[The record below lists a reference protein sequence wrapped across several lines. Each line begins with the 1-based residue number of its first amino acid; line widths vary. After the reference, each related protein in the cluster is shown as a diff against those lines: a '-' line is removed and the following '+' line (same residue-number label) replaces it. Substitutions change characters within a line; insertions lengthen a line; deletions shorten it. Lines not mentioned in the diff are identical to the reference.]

1 MAVGTYASTR
11 RFGEAEV
18 TIISDGSIAW
28 APRYQVPEVEWRP
41 ALPEADA
48 EGRILLGI
56 HVAHVRL
63 PGASIV
69 IDAGLDD
76 PASAWHQSFSA
87 RWPGLAR
94 TPGLMGWLAAAGIPV
109 EAITHVLITHAHEDH
124 FVGVAAEHGGS
135 LAARFPRARHLLG
148 RADWEGNPRREDPA
162 ATLATRLGLVE
173 RLGLLDLVDGEREV
187 VPGVTILPAPGESP
201 GHCAVRINSAGARC
215 YFLGDLIHHGC
226 EVEHPDWMPGQN
238 RDRAGLLASR
248 RRLFAEIA
256 AHRAAAVFTHE
267 QFPGWG
273 RVVSVGSGY
282 GWTRDA

>member
-1 MAVGTYASTR
+1 MAVHPYASTR

-18 TIISDGSIAW
+18 TIVSDGSIAW

-41 ALPEADA
+41 ALPDADA
-48 EGRILLGI
+48 EGRILLGF

-63 PGASIV
+63 PGASIL

-94 TPGLMGWLAAAGIPV
+94 TPGLTGWLAAAGIPP

-135 LAARFPRARHLLG
+135 LVARFPRARHLLG

-162 ATLATRLGLVE
+162 SALATRLGLVE
-173 RLGLLDLVDGEREV
+173 RVGLLDLVDGEREV
-187 VPGVTILPAPGESP
+187 VAGVTIIPAPGESP
-201 GHCAVRINSAGARC
+201 GHCAVRIESADARC
-215 YFLGDLIHHGC
+215 YFLGDLVHHGC

-256 AHRAAAVFTHE
+256 AQRAVAVFAHE